1 MRLCSENELT
11 CCSLQV
17 LSPTGSPGRAL
28 LAVLAD
34 RFCSLDFL
42 LHCLAKIDHQ
52 EAVQYLTST
61 SKKKKKVPCAV
72 FVIPGIT
79 CLSASN
85 LEPHWFLIEIC
96 HLAV

>member
-1 MRLCSENELT
+1 MRCLSIPDSAAGKTHTHTHNVDAVLLYKHITLILTLLFYLSSENELT
-11 CCSLQV
+11 SCSLQV

-42 LHCLAKIDHQ
+42 LNCLVKIDHQ

-61 SKKKKKVPCAV
+61 
-72 FVIPGIT
+72 G
-79 CLSASN
+79 
-85 LEPHWFLIEIC
+85 
-96 HLAV
+96 